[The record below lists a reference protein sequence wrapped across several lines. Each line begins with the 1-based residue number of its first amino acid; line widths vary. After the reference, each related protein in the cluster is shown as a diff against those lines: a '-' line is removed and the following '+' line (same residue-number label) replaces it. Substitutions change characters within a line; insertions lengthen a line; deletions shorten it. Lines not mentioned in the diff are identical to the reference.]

1 MLADRC
7 FYERAEQAATVG
19 GGVGW
24 GDGGVG
30 RWGARQGDPRP
41 REEPLITGCQ
51 LHTQGRLSRPGAL
64 GVGDTE
70 PSPRPTPQGAGDRHA
85 EAEKTHP
92 TATARN
98 TPTPRTRQVPQG
110 TVRRQK

>member
-1 MLADRC
+1 M
-7 FYERAEQAATVG
+7 G
-19 GGVGW
+19 GWGVGS
-24 GDGGVG
+24 G
-30 RWGARQGDPRP
+30 GARQGDPRP

-70 PSPRPTPQGAGDRHA
+70 PSPRPTPQGAGETDTEKTEAA

-92 TATARN
+92 TATARH